1 MSGEKK
7 PPGAVEAT
15 LDDLP
20 SVDTTNRIL
29 KPVATITL
37 DEEPLP
43 EPSATQLLD
52 PITSR
57 PSIDEVPTDPK
68 QRARPTTAHAPV
80 LDVQADAVATQPRRR
95 VSLKS
100 DAFES
105 AAALTPASRKDD
117 GHRGPP
123 SAWQKTSVWTPG
135 LIVLTVVGVA
145 MLLLALVVLLRS

>member
-1 MSGEKK
+1 M

-37 DEEPLP
+37 DEEPPP

-52 PITSR
+52 PVTSR
-57 PSIDEVPTDPK
+57 GASPPIDDVPTDPK
-68 QRARPTTAHAPV
+68 QRARPTTVHAPV

-95 VSLKS
+95 ASLKS

-105 AAALTPASRKDD
+105 APTLMPAARKEE
-117 GHRGPP
+117 GPRGPP
-123 SAWQKTSVWTPG
+123 AAWQKASVWTPG

-145 MLLLALVVLLRS
+145 MLLLAIVVLLRS

>member
-20 SVDTTNRIL
+20 SVDTTNPIL
-29 KPVATITL
+29 RPVATITL
-37 DEEPLP
+37 DEEPPP
-43 EPSATQLLD
+43 EPSATQLLA
-52 PITSR
+52 PVTSR
-57 PSIDEVPTDPK
+57 AIDDVPTDPK
-68 QRARPTTAHAPV
+68 QRARPTTVHAPV

-95 VSLKS
+95 ASLKS

-105 AAALTPASRKDD
+105 APTLMPAARKDE
-117 GHRGPP
+117 GPRGPP
-123 SAWQKTSVWTPG
+123 AAWQKASVWTPG

-145 MLLLALVVLLRS
+145 MLLLAIVVLLRS